1 VKFNMG
7 DESMARRLL
16 ALAFVFIMTSCQ
28 SEADRRSQIENSKT
42 IRIGTDATYPPFE
55 TVDPATGQVVG
66 FDAELMRRVFAK
78 LGYEVEFTV
87 VPFDGIVAG
96 LTTGKYDAIVSA
108 FTITPERQERVAFSV
123 PYYDAGQTI
132 AVPLSDTA
140 THATADLQGK
150 RIGVQ
155 LGTTGERLAKGI
167 ADVEVFS
174 YDNIGAAFIDMDNG
188 KLDAVINDKPTS
200 ERYIALQGQAKLVG
214 ELLTK
219 EQYGVAFRKEDQ
231 WLLDRFN
238 TALQEF
244 MNSPEFAALNAEYIT
259 HPADSGAL

>member
-1 VKFNMG
+1 MNRG
-7 DESMARRLL
+7 LL
-16 ALAFVFIMTSCQ
+16 AALCVLAIASCQ
-28 SEADRRSQIENSKT
+28 GGADRRSQIEKDKVV
-42 IRIGTDATYPPFE
+42 RVGTDATYPPFE

-96 LTTGKYDAIVSA
+96 LTTNKYDAIVSA
-108 FTITPERQERVAFSV
+108 FTITPERQERVAFSI

-132 AVPLSDTA
+132 AVPFSDTV
-140 THATADLQGK
+140 TRTTDDLQGK
-150 RIGVQ
+150 RVGVQ

-167 ADVEVFS
+167 AGVEVFS

-200 ERYIALQGQAKLVG
+200 ERYIALQGKAKLVG

-231 WLLDRFN
+231 WLLDKFN

-244 MNSPEFAALNAEYIT
+244 MNSQEFADLSAEYIT
-259 HPADSGAL
+259 HPTDTGVL